1 MEEPEVRVKP
11 VTGVGRDLYQLSVGD
26 LEHYVAELQAEVA
39 RVQAEIARKR
49 AMRGA
54 AEALFRRPPESGE
67 PG

>member
-26 LEHYVAELQAEVA
+26 LEHYVGELEAEIV
-39 RVQAEIARKR
+39 RVQAELARKR

-54 AEALFRRPPESGE
+54 AEALFRRPPGPSE